1 MAKKRVVRR
10 NVNKKIVQKHNFVYD
25 NFISGL
31 IYIKKSW
38 IFFIIAIVLIILAS
52 LVGYFGVVGIVSP
65 GLENNINSY
74 VTNSVSEIVKETEG
88 LSPLQLTAFIIS
100 NNIKTAFFGM
110 LSGIFFAVSSI
121 IIVIFN
127 GYVVGFVAE
136 KAVSSPLNSEGFFVL
151 WRLLPHGIFEIPAIL
166 ISIGLGIKLGL
177 YPFFTKEKGK
187 GFLSLLVS
195 FVVFLVLS
203 GIIMIILLSL
213 SGGIN
218 VNGTNTADNF
228 SNLLSNPVFSFAFYI
243 LIALSF
249 IISFIIGLKVL
260 CLKDREIVKKILA
273 DSFRVFVFVV
283 IPLLVIAGIIEG
295 LLIYLVG

>member
-1 MAKKRVVRR
+1 MVKKRVV
-10 NVNKKIVQKHNFVYD
+10 NKKVLKKTVQNHNFFYD

-31 IYIKKSW
+31 VYIKKSW

-52 LVGYFGVVGIVSP
+52 LVGYFGVIGIVSP
-65 GLENNINSY
+65 GLENSINNY
-74 VTNSVSEIVKETEG
+74 VTNSVSEIVKETQG
-88 LSPLQLTAFIIS
+88 LGPVQLTAFIMS

-110 LSGIFFAVSSI
+110 LSGIFFAVSSLL
-121 IIVIFN
+121 IVIFN
-127 GYVVGFVAE
+127 GYVLGFVAQ
-136 KAVSSPLNSEGFFVL
+136 KAVSSPLNPQGILVL

-187 GFLSLLVS
+187 AFLSLLVS
-195 FVVFLVLS
+195 FVIFLVLS
-203 GIIMIILLSL
+203 GIIMVVLLSF
-213 SGGIN
+213 SGGLSSQFLN
-218 VNGTNTADNF
+218 PSENF
-228 SNLLSNPVFSFAFYI
+228 SNLLNNPAFLFAFYI

-249 IISFIIGLKVL
+249 IISFVIGLKVL
-260 CLKDREIVKKILA
+260 SLKDREIVKGILA